1 MFPRAQGGQKMHGG
15 QQVAENSSGKQTAAL
30 VLGIVGGI
38 FGIIAAFIAMVV
50 GGLGAAF
57 GADGGETVVGLGFA
71 AVFIGVAAIVGGA
84 LAKSKPKAAFW
95 LLLTTGIGGFI
106 AVSAA
111 WLLSGPLLL
120 IGAFLARSGAKRE
133 PAVA

>member
-1 MFPRAQGGQKMHGG
+1 M
-15 QQVAENSSGKQTAAL
+15 AESTSGKQTAAL
-30 VLGIVGGI
+30 VLGIIGGI
-38 FGIIAAFIAMVV
+38 FGIIAAFIAMFV

-57 GADGGETVVGLGFA
+57 GAEGGETVVGLGFA

-84 LAKSKPKAAFW
+84 MAKSKPKAAFW
-95 LLLTTGIGGFI
+95 LLLITGIGGFI

-120 IGAFLARSGAKRE
+120 IGALLARSGMKATS
-133 PAVA
+133 A

>member
-1 MFPRAQGGQKMHGG
+1 M
-15 QQVAENSSGKQTAAL
+15 AENSSGKQTAAL
-30 VLGIVGGI
+30 VLGIIGGI
-38 FGIIAAFIAMVV
+38 FGIIAAFIAMFV

-57 GADGGETVVGLGFA
+57 GAEGGETVVGLGFA

-84 LAKSKPKAAFW
+84 MAKSKPKAAFW
-95 LLLTTGIGGFI
+95 LLLLSGIGGFI

-120 IGAFLARSGAKRE
+120 IGAFLARSGMK
-133 PAVA
+133 PATA

>member
-1 MFPRAQGGQKMHGG
+1 M
-15 QQVAENSSGKQTAAL
+15 AESASGKQTAAL
-30 VLGIVGGI
+30 VLGIIGGI
-38 FGIIAAFIAMVV
+38 FGIIAAFIAMFV

-57 GADGGETVVGLGFA
+57 GADGGETVIGLGFA

-84 LAKSKPKAAFW
+84 MAKSKPKAAFW
-95 LLLTTGIGGFI
+95 LLLLSGIGGFI

-120 IGAFLARSGAKRE
+120 IGAFLARSGMKTAT
-133 PAVA
+133 A